1 MGVDGGARE
10 RREELEEPGDELS
23 GQLLGL
29 DARIGHVDNP
39 LIVLQILQQKKKINT
54 HKKVLENPR
63 NQKPRK
69 KERRREGKESGKLG
83 EGTCDL
89 SVASLRRSTY
99 L

>member
-1 MGVDGGARE
+1 MTNPELFCFDQIEMGVNGGARE

-39 LIVLQILQQKKKINT
+39 LIVLQILQQQKINT

-63 NQKPRK
+63 NQKPKKKRK
-69 KERRREGKESGKLG
+69 KKRREGEWEIRGG
-83 EGTCDL
+83 DL
-89 SVASLRRSTY
+89 
-99 L
+99 